1 MIGLGLNFIGTSI
14 SAGQAVPAAVP
25 TSGTS
30 DAEVATDIRNQAAG
44 NTGQVPPV
52 ASLSPSAVTA
62 IGDTPETGDSTA
74 NTPETDTAASEPE
87 DGPDD
92 GAVTPDNPLGLTED
106 EQAQVDELQ
115 QVDAEVRRHE
125 QAHMTAGGQYAG
137 QASYTYETGPDG
149 GRYAVAGEVPID
161 TAPVP
166 DDPKATIDK
175 MRVVVRAAL
184 APAEPSAQDMRVAS
198 AARQTIVTASAELRA
213 EETEEFQER
222 LTGNNDRA
230 DDVSGLEFGQQTDNG
245 ANSDQIGSQNAQG
258 NDNQTISGQ
267 AATVYTVANG
277 LDDSPSRDA
286 GFNI

>member
-1 MIGLGLNFIGTSI
+1 MIGLGLNFIGTSV
-14 SAGQAVPAAVP
+14 SAGQAAPVAVPASA
-25 TSGTS
+25 TS

-44 NTGQVPPV
+44 NAGQLAPV

-62 IGDTPETGDSTA
+62 IGNTPETGNSTA
-74 NTPETDTAASEPE
+74 NTPDTDTAASEPE
-87 DGPDD
+87 D

-137 QASYTYETGPDG
+137 QATYTYETGPDG

-161 TAPVP
+161 TAPVA

-175 MRVVVRAAL
+175 MRVVIRAAL

-198 AARQTIVTASAELRA
+198 SARQTIVSASAELRA
-213 EETEEFQER
+213 EERAEFQDR
-222 LTGNNDRA
+222 LTGNNDPA
-230 DDVSGLEFGQQTDNG
+230 DDISGPESGPSADNG
-245 ANSDQIGSQNAQG
+245 ANTGQTGPQNARG

-277 LDDSPSRDA
+277 LDETPTREA
-286 GFNI
+286 GLSI